1 MIPIAILWFLDR
13 REPES
18 KWLYAMALLWG
29 ALIATGVAQPINVLI
44 INAVKDYFTLH
55 PDVQALFGKNGTMI
69 VAAPLAGP
77 IVEETTKGAGVLLL
91 FFAAAIGV

>member
-1 MIPIAILWFLDR
+1 MLVSLSTSNLVNNIIAPSATKGGIPIFLMALAWSGFLCMIPIAILWFLDR
-13 REPES
+13 CEPES

-55 PDVQALFGKNGTMI
+55 PDV
-69 VAAPLAGP
+69 
-77 IVEETTKGAGVLLL
+77 
-91 FFAAAIGV
+91 